1 MFKLK
6 KKREE
11 DTVEIV
17 QLDGPSVILEKT
29 KNNTT
34 TDKKKQKVTKS
45 EKNVGPGENSKTGKS
60 HNFKTAKNTCTTV
73 KSGLKKVNEADSNS
87 KNDISLS
94 KQHQERLTNSLFRK
108 LRSRCQ
114 PRQIETKRP
123 LFLVGTCNC
132 LMVMNFIRPQLA
144 KHHGGCF

>member
-60 HNFKTAKNTCTTV
+60 HDFKTAKNTCTTV

-94 KQHQERLTNSLFRK
+94 KAASGKPDKLTLSK
-108 LRSRCQ
+108 TSKQ
-114 PRQIETKRP
+114 VPTKANRNKTSTVP
-123 LFLVGTCNC
+123 GRD
-132 LMVMNFIRPQLA
+132 M
-144 KHHGGCF
+144 